1 MTPEAR
7 AALDKLYA
15 FVRKQNGDQD
25 PTRMFN
31 VTPRVA
37 QKLEDKIMQS
47 NVFLKKINSTAVKE
61 ITGDTLGFG
70 IPKTI
75 TKRTSTADGT
85 GSKRR
90 PSDPT
95 GLVTSTYFCRDIEQ
109 DTLIGWDKIDAWAH
123 LEDFY
128 PRIRNMI
135 VFAKA
140 RDRLKMAWHGQAASA
155 NTDPDEYPE
164 LQDVMPGLIQHM
176 IATYP
181 ENVLGISPGANGTY
195 TVDEI
200 QVGPGANANGF
211 ESLEQLAFHL
221 KQEVVDRLYR
231 NSTDLRILAGDELV
245 VKENT
250 RLYGVDGRMPSEKV
264 ARELYLAS
272 QAWGGIQRDISDEF
286 PSRGVFV
293 SALGNLSHYRQEGSL
308 REQYDENDH
317 KAKGVVSYS
326 YQREWLGVEEPPAAA
341 VVHPDAILLPTG
353 YDDAG
358 KATGWAKLG
367 RMDGET
373 FVAAPAWKIA

>member
-1 MTPEAR
+1 MTPEGR
-7 AALDKLYA
+7 AALNKLYA

-37 QKLEDKIMQS
+37 QKLEDRIMQS
-47 NVFLKKINSTAVKE
+47 NAFLKQINSYAVKE
-61 ITGDTLGFG
+61 ITGETLGFG

-75 TKRTSTADGT
+75 TKRTSTADSSGN
-85 GSKRR
+85 KRR
-90 PSDPT
+90 PTDPT
-95 GLVTSTYFCRDIEQ
+95 GLVSSTYFCHDLEQ
-109 DTLIGWDKIDAWAH
+109 DTLISWDKIDAWAH

-128 PRIRNMI
+128 PRIRNLS

-140 RDRLKMAWHGQAASA
+140 RDRLKIAWHGQTAAA
-155 NTDPDEYPE
+155 DTNPDKYPE

-176 IATYP
+176 ISTYP

-200 QVGPGANANGF
+200 RVGPGAGANGY
-211 ESLEQLAFHL
+211 ESLEQLAFHM
-221 KQEVVDRLYR
+221 KQEVIDRLYR
-231 NSTDLRILAGDELV
+231 NSTDLRILAGDDLV

-264 ARELYLAS
+264 ARELYLAT
-272 QAWGGIQRDISDEF
+272 QQWGGIQREISDEF
-286 PSRGVFV
+286 PARCVFV
-293 SALGNLSHYRQEGSL
+293 SALSNLSHYRQEGSL
-308 REQYDENDH
+308 RELYDENDH

-341 VVHPDAILLPTG
+341 VMHPDAIALPTG
-353 YDDAG
+353 YDAAG
-358 KATGWAKLG
+358 KATGWAKMG
-367 RMDGET
+367 HMEGST
-373 FVAAPAWKIA
+373 FVPAPAWKIA